1 MSERLAPSHQ
11 TVRLAR
17 GKHDTAADGAC
28 VVELA
33 SMLAGEP
40 FGDQPRSVCPV
51 IAAYLRAYND
61 GTDDLS
67 RQVLYGVAARVVGTS
82 AGLEVERARA
92 RRCAELTADLNAA
105 RSSLRRRLCPQPP
118 LCVRDEALEAAG
130 VHLSRMLLRH
140 RDGGVDRALAV
151 VDELAAIGAP
161 HGAALPFTAGP
172 LGAPPPR
179 TAAG

>member
-1 MSERLAPSHQ
+1 MSERFVPSHQ

-17 GKHDTAADGAC
+17 GKHDIPADGAC
-28 VVELA
+28 VMELA

-61 GTDDLS
+61 GADDLS
-67 RQVLYGVAARVVGTS
+67 RQALYGAAARVVGTS

-92 RRCAELTADLNAA
+92 RRCTELTADLHAA
-105 RSSLRRRLCPQPP
+105 RSPLRRWLRPQPP

-130 VHLSRMLLRH
+130 VHLARMLLRH
-140 RDGGVDRALAV
+140 REGGADQALAI

-161 HGAALPFTAGP
+161 QGADLPFTAGP
-172 LGAPPPR
+172 LDALPPV
-179 TAAG
+179 TS

>member
-17 GKHDTAADGAC
+17 GKHDTPADGAC
-28 VVELA
+28 VLELA

-40 FGDQPRSVCPV
+40 FGDQPRSVSPV
-51 IAAYLRAYND
+51 IAAYLRTYND
-61 GTDDLS
+61 GADDVS
-67 RQVLYGVAARVVGTS
+67 RQALYGAAARVVGTS
-82 AGLEVERARA
+82 AGLEVERARV

-118 LCVRDEALEAAG
+118 LCVRDEALEAG
-130 VHLSRMLLRH
+130 VHLARMLLRH
-140 RDGGVDRALAV
+140 RDGGVDRALAD

>member
-17 GKHDTAADGAC
+17 GKHDTPADGAC
-28 VVELA
+28 VLELA

-40 FGDQPRSVCPV
+40 FGDQPRSVSPV
-51 IAAYLRAYND
+51 IAAYLRTYND
-61 GTDDLS
+61 GADDVS
-67 RQVLYGVAARVVGTS
+67 RQALYGAAARVVGTS

-130 VHLSRMLLRH
+130 VHLARMLLRH

-151 VDELAAIGAP
+151 VDDLAAIGAP

-179 TAAG
+179 TAAR